1 MGMIYSNHLWWF
13 GYGLSKFFWVYHIT
27 KYINI
32 LVRRSLRSSK
42 PHACARLPPR
52 FKLQELKIQL
62 SCKTSSRKGQMSFK
76 IHGSCKAENSSR
88 TRFFPKTQKTL
99 NVAMTEWFV
108 RFNAKNHKVLRQ
120 PRKNGPKDSSYSK
133 CRAHSDPS
141 HRVLFLKV
149 TQSGIHVYTCQDY
162 VCVKTT
168 PHLPRFLKCALSRA
182 LVTQNKG
189 SDPSKDG
196 TFVARSRKTH
206 GPQPSSPVEKNTCS
220 KNFLVW
226 TC

>member
-62 SCKTSSRKGQMSFK
+62 SCKTSSRKGQTSFK

-88 TRFFPKTQKTL
+88 TRFLPKTQKTL
-99 NVAMTEWFV
+99 NVTMTKWFV
-108 RFNAKNHKVLRQ
+108 RFNAKKSQ
-120 PRKNGPKDSSYSK
+120 SIAPATKNGPKDSSHSK

-141 HRVLFLKV
+141 HRVLFWRLRNRASMFTPAK
-149 TQSGIHVYTCQDY
+149 TMCACRQLHTYHVFWNVHCP
-162 VCVKTT
+162 V
-168 PHLPRFLKCALSRA
+168 HL
-182 LVTQNKG
+182 
-189 SDPSKDG
+189 
-196 TFVARSRKTH
+196 SRKTKVLILQKMEPLWH
-206 GPQPSSPVEKNTCS
+206 AHAKPTAHNPQALS
-220 KNFLVW
+220 KKTPAVR
-226 TC
+226 TS

>member
-62 SCKTSSRKGQMSFK
+62 SCKTSSRKGQTSFK

-88 TRFFPKTQKTL
+88 TRFLPKTQKTL
-99 NVAMTEWFV
+99 NVTMTKWFV
-108 RFNAKNHKVLRQ
+108 RFNAKKSQSIAPATKKRTQGLKLFEVPRSLR
-120 PRKNGPKDSSYSK
+120 SK
-133 CRAHSDPS
+133 P
-141 HRVLFLKV
+141 
-149 TQSGIHVYTCQDY
+149 QSLVFEGYAIGHPCL
-162 VCVKTT
+162 
-168 PHLPRFLKCALSRA
+168 HLPRLCVRA
-182 LVTQNKG
+182 DNFTPTTFSEMCIVPCTCHAKQRFWSFKRWNLCGTLTQNPRPTTLK
-189 SDPSKDG
+189 PC
-196 TFVARSRKTH
+196 RKKH
-206 GPQPSSPVEKNTCS
+206 LQ
-220 KNFLVW
+220 
-226 TC
+226 

>member
-27 KYINI
+27 NYINI

-42 PHACARLPPR
+42 PNSSARLPPR
-52 FKLQELKIQL
+52 MKLKELKIEL

-88 TRFFPKTQKTL
+88 TRFLPKTQKTL

-120 PRKNGPKDSSYSK
+120 PRKTDT
-133 CRAHSDPS
+133 R
-141 HRVLFLKV
+141 
-149 TQSGIHVYTCQDY
+149 TQVIRSAAL
-162 VCVKTT
+162 T
-168 PHLPRFLKCALSRA
+168 PIQATESCFEGYAIGHPCLHLPRLCVRENNFTPTTFSEMCIVPCTCHAKQRFWSFKRWNLCGTL
-182 LVTQNKG
+182 TQNPRPTTLK
-189 SDPSKDG
+189 PCWKE
-196 TFVARSRKTH
+196 H
-206 GPQPSSPVEKNTCS
+206 LQ
-220 KNFLVW
+220 
-226 TC
+226 